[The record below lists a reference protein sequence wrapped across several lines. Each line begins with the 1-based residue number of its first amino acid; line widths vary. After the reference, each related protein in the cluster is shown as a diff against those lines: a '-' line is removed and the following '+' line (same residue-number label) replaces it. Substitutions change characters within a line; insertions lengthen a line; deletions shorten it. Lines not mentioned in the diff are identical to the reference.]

1 MYKKLSTILLF
12 KRLVRQALLDKEL
25 YCEGKKIAKGALII
39 VGFFFLHIFIRSL
52 AMLSLPRN
60 PDTLVQ

>member
-39 VGFFFLHIFIRSL
+39 VFFFLHIFIRST